1 MSNRE
6 EDSIQRNETNKQN
19 TEEFA
24 VVGIGAS
31 AGGLEALQE
40 FFDHLPEAS
49 NMAFVIVQ
57 HLSPHYKSF
66 MAELLE
72 KHTSLRIKQVTDG
85 MKIEPNFIY
94 LNPPK
99 NYIQLINGHFSLT
112 TYPEVSGIHLPI
124 DAFLE
129 SLATEK
135 KQRAIAIILSGTGTD
150 GSNGIKAIH
159 EYGGMV
165 MVQDGESAKFDGM
178 PRNALSTG
186 IVDFICAPFQL
197 GEYLVQ
203 YVKRYVLGERE
214 EEKNIAKDRVKDI
227 LTLLTRDNGVDF
239 TGYKRDGII
248 RRIERRMKINNKQS
262 LEEYLQYLEETQE
275 EQGALQKDMLINV
288 THFFR
293 DQEAFNIVK
302 ANVIP
307 KIIENKQANGE
318 QHVRIWVA
326 GCSTGEEA
334 YSLAMLFDE
343 YLCKKEI
350 TLDVRIFA
358 TDLDK
363 EAINYAAQGVYPASI
378 EKDISKDLLDRYFEK
393 QGDAYHIIK
402 NIRRMIVFAPHN
414 IIKDPPFVNMDF
426 ITCRNMMIYFQPDVQ
441 KKVLSLFHFALH
453 PKGYLFLGPSESIGK
468 LANLYVPLNRKW
480 NIFAIRKSNQN
491 TPNHTIRIDK
501 ESGRPV
507 LQSSPVKI
515 GEREMISG
523 TNKLDDI
530 YATII
535 EEYLPACVIVD
546 RNYDIVH
553 TSGPVNKY
561 LTLPRG
567 KITLNIF
574 KLVSPSLSVAIGSA
588 MHKVRKK
595 NKEITFTNV
604 KVKEGADLSEFITLS
619 ITNFAPHKYN
629 GQYMMITFKDEA
641 KPDKYPEDA
650 QQSFHAQSTTT
661 QRIRE
666 LELELQYAQE
676 SLQATIEELETSNE
690 ELQSTNEELIAANE
704 ELQSTNEELQSINE
718 ELITVNAE
726 HQAKIQE
733 LLDLNNDIDNFLLS
747 TKIGTIFL
755 DRNMCVR
762 RFTPA
767 VTTLINLMDMDIN
780 RPISHI
786 THQLKYNNLVED
798 AEHVLHSVM
807 PLEKEIQS
815 LHGQWYSMEILPYR
829 TQDNVIKGVVIT
841 FVDITELKMANKEL
855 QKLSYAIHQ
864 IPNSIIITDLDGEIQ
879 YINPSFTAKTGY
891 TGEEVIGQKL
901 NLIENHEDY
910 EENIQEEI
918 IQTLTKGR
926 NWYGELQSKRK
937 NDEAFWERTAFL
949 PIKNEEGEIIHFLK
963 ISEDIT
969 QQKKAEELLRK
980 SEMLSAVGQLAAGIA
995 HEIRNPLT
1003 ALKGFI
1009 QLMMADGQGNEK
1021 YFQIM
1026 MGEFDRIELI
1036 ITELLLLSKPHA
1048 LSFQTE
1054 DIGIILNDVLM
1065 LIETHALM
1073 NQVDIIPV
1081 IPTPLP
1087 KIHCVENQ
1095 LKQVLI
1101 NVLKNAIESMPTG
1114 GSVDVHVSRKASGKI
1129 AIEITDQG
1137 KGIPQDKL
1145 ARVGEPFFTTKE
1157 KGTGLGLMVSYKII
1171 ENHNGE
1177 IQIESEL
1184 GKGTTVRIILPTVS
1198 I

>member
-6 EDSIQRNETNKQN
+6 EDSIQRNEMNEQSN
-19 TEEFA
+19 EEII

-40 FFDHLPEAS
+40 FFEHLPETS

-72 KHTSLRIKQVTDG
+72 KHTTLTIKQVTEG
-85 MKIEPNFIY
+85 MKIEPDSIY

-99 NYIQLINGHFSLT
+99 KYIRLMNGQFSLT
-112 TYPEVSGIHLPI
+112 KYPEISGIHLPI
-124 DAFLE
+124 DVFLV
-129 SLATEK
+129 SLATEQ
-135 KQRAIAIILSGTGTD
+135 KQRAIAIILSGTGID

-165 MVQDGESAKFDGM
+165 MAQNSDSAKFDGM
-178 PRNALSTG
+178 PRSALSTG
-186 IVDFICAPFQL
+186 VVDFICAPYQL
-197 GEYLVQ
+197 GEYLVH
-203 YVKRYVLGERE
+203 YVKRYIFGEVE
-214 EEKNIAKDRVKDI
+214 EVKSVADDQVTKI
-227 LTLLTRDNGVDF
+227 LTLLNQYSGVDF
-239 TGYKRDGII
+239 TGYKRDGVI
-248 RRIERRMKINNKQS
+248 RRIERRMKLNSKES
-262 LEEYLQYLEETQE
+262 LAEYIHYLEETQE
-275 EQGALQKDMLINV
+275 EQEALQNDMLINV

-293 DQEAFNIVK
+293 DREAFNIVK
-302 ANVIP
+302 AKVIP
-307 KIIENKQANGE
+307 AIIENKQVNGE

-358 TDLDK
+358 TDVDK
-363 EAINYAAQGVYPASI
+363 EAVYYAAQGIYPATI

-393 QGDAYHIIK
+393 QGDTYQIIK
-402 NIRRMIVFAPHN
+402 NIRRMIVFAAHN

-426 ITCRNMMIYFQPDVQ
+426 ISCRNMMIYFQADVQ
-441 KKVLSLFHFALH
+441 RKVLSLFHFSLH

-468 LANLYVPLNRKW
+468 LANLYIPLNRKW
-480 NIFAIRKSNQN
+480 NIFTIRKSDQSM
-491 TPNHTIRIDK
+491 PNNSIRIDK
-501 ESGRPV
+501 ESGRPII
-507 LQSSPVKI
+507 QTQTVKT
-515 GEREMISG
+515 GEREMTVGIS
-523 TNKLDDI
+523 KADDI

-535 EEYLPACVIVD
+535 EEYLPACAIVD

-574 KLVSPSLSVAIGSA
+574 KLVSSTLSVAIGTA
-588 MHKVRKK
+588 MHKARKE
-595 NKEITFTNV
+595 NKEITITNV
-604 KVKEGADLSEFITLS
+604 KVKREDDGSELVTLT
-619 ITNFAPHKYN
+619 INTFAPHKYN
-629 GQYMMITFKDEA
+629 GQYMMITFKDEV
-641 KPDKYPEDA
+641 KPVINQEHT
-650 QQSFHAQSTTT
+650 QQSFDIQSTTT

-666 LELELQYAQE
+666 LEQELQYAQE
-676 SLQATIEELETSNE
+676 CLQATIEELETSNE

-733 LLDLNNDIDNFLLS
+733 LLDLNNDMDNFLLS

-755 DRNMCVR
+755 DKDMCVR

-767 VTTLINLMDMDIN
+767 VTTIINLMDMDIS
-780 RPISHI
+780 RSISHI

-798 AEHVLHSVM
+798 AEYVLHNVT
-807 PLEKEIQS
+807 PLEKEIQN
-815 LHGQWYSMEILPYR
+815 LNGQWYSMEILPYQ
-829 TQDNVIKGVVIT
+829 TQDHFIKGVVIT

-864 IPNSIIITDLDGEIQ
+864 IPNSIIITGLDGKIQ
-879 YINPSFTAKTGY
+879 YINPSFTEKTGY
-891 TGEEVIGQKL
+891 TGEEVIGQEL
-901 NLIENHEDY
+901 NLIEDHEDY

-918 IQTLTKGR
+918 IQTLAKGR

-949 PIKNEEGEIIHFLK
+949 PIKNEEGETIHFLK
-963 ISEDIT
+963 IGEDIT
-969 QQKKAEELLRK
+969 QQKKAEEMLRK

-1009 QLMMADGQGNEK
+1009 QLMMADGQGNKK

-1036 ITELLLLSKPHA
+1036 ITELLLLSKPHV

-1054 DIGIILNDVLM
+1054 DLGIILNDVLM

-1114 GSVDVHVSRKASGKI
+1114 GKVDVHVRKKAGGKV

-1177 IQIESEL
+1177 IQIESEQS
-1184 GKGTTVRIILPTVS
+1184 KGTTVRIILPTVS